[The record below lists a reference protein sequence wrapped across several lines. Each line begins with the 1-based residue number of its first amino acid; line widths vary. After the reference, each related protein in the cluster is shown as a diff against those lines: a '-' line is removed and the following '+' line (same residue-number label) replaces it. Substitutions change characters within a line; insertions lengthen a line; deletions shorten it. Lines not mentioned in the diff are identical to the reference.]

1 MKRFSSIGLV
11 QSLVAAAGILLA
23 SVWACGPGAVTARAG
38 EVSVCG
44 DPDFNNDGVV
54 DGQDLA
60 DFDRVSGGGDP
71 CRRGSPQEP
80 VEPVCC
86 DSIDFNGNGVY
97 PEDADRDAF
106 LIVLAGGPCPLDGWT
121 PIRQT
126 GPTLR
131 VQPGESIAAVYQR
144 LRWSGGIVEIPWRSR
159 PGGVYE
165 EAIKWPDQE
174 SLPYGNVA
182 FVGIA
187 GPDGQRQVINVRRG
201 GAGARPNASNIR
213 ISGLHFKA
221 AASPVVV
228 DVQGD
233 ITNILIED
241 CIIEGGVIG
250 VRVEGN
256 TTAASVVRL
265 RRNIITDQVSPPP
278 PAENA
283 HSQGL
288 YVATAHTFVAEEN
301 VLINTGSRNDK
312 CHGMYLVHNLFCQRI
327 ITGNWIIGPG
337 SAGIQARGGTYWIV
351 GNVVAAADTYI
362 GGGHPMAYDALRP
375 ERTVWT
381 SATIARNVMA
391 DARADARAKW
401 GACYMLGR
409 SIEWRENVIV
419 GVARPWMSSVDQGG
433 AAGHVPIGDVRKVGN
448 VVKAASSAI
457 DWDAKARELRAR
469 KAGAWDAEAMD
480 VEAIRVKLAA

>member
-1 MKRFSSIGLV
+1 MKLFSSIGLTIASV
-11 QSLVAAAGILLA
+11 LLA
-23 SVWACGPGAVTARAG
+23 SVWACGPGAVTAWAG

-44 DPDFNNDGVV
+44 DPDFNNDGEV
-54 DGQDLA
+54 DGDDLA

-71 CRRGSPQEP
+71 CRRGSPEEP

-126 GPTLR
+126 GPTVR

-144 LRWSGGIVEIPWRSR
+144 LQWSGGIVEIPWSSR

-187 GPDGQRQVINVRRG
+187 GPDGQRPVINVPRG

-213 ISGLHFKA
+213 ISGLHFVA
-221 AASPVVV
+221 RDAPFGI

-233 ITNILIED
+233 VTNILIED
-241 CIIEGGVIG
+241 CIIEGGAIG
-250 VRVEGN
+250 IQVAGN
-256 TTAASVVRL
+256 TTPSSMVRV
-265 RRNIITDQVSPPP
+265 RRNIVHGHRSP
-278 PAENA
+278 NS
-283 HSQGL
+283 HSQGM
-288 YVATAHTFVAEEN
+288 YVSTAHTLLVEEN
-301 VLINTGSRNDK
+301 LFFDNGTPGSDK
-312 CHGMYLVHNLFCQRI
+312 NQTMYLVHNALCQRNI
-327 ITGNWIIGPG
+327 ENNWIVVMTG
-337 SAGIQARGGTYWIV
+337 SAGIQARGGTYTII
-351 GNVVAAADTYI
+351 GNVVALANTGI
-362 GGGHPMAYDALRP
+362 GGGHPMAYDAVRP

-381 SATIARNVMA
+381 AGIFARNVIA
-391 DARADARAKW
+391 DTRADAPAQW
-401 GACYMLGR
+401 GACYMLGKP
-409 SIEWRENVIV
+409 IEWRENVIV

-433 AAGHVPIGDVRKVGN
+433 GAAAVPIGDVRKSGN
-448 VVKAASSAI
+448 VVKMERSGF
-457 DWDAKARELRAR
+457 DWLGKVQELKARKSGE
-469 KAGAWDAEAMD
+469 WDSASWDTQA
-480 VEAIRVKLAA
+480 VRVKLAA